1 MRPCKHTL
9 KYDISFLNLF
19 LTLFFTTMIPSFAQA
34 HHEATS
40 NDVAPSMSRQVSV
53 RVVES
58 SMQTLA
64 MRLSPGMD
72 IKEELERIVKERRI
86 NAASVLT
93 CVGSLQKAVLRFA
106 NKPKGVE
113 LGGPLEI
120 VSLTGTFG
128 QDGSHLHI
136 ALSNSAG
143 TTIGGHVL
151 SGCRTYTTAE
161 IVLGILTDAAF
172 TREQDSASGYKELVV
187 SPVVHKK

>member
-1 MRPCKHTL
+1 MRSWKHAW
-9 KYDISFLNLF
+9 KYDIMFLILF
-19 LTLFFTTMIPSFAQA
+19 LILFLATMLPSFAQV
-34 HHEATS
+34 HSETTP
-40 NDVAPSMSRQVSV
+40 NNVAVPMTKQAPV

-64 MRLSPGMD
+64 LRLSPGMD
-72 IKEELERIVKERRI
+72 IKEELERIVKERHI

-93 CVGSLQKAVLRFA
+93 CVGSLREAVVRFA
-106 NKPKGVE
+106 NKPKGTA

-136 ALSNSAG
+136 ALSNGEG

-151 SGCRTYTTAE
+151 AGCRVYTTAE
-161 IVLGILTDAAF
+161 IVLGILTDAVF

-187 SPVVHKK
+187 SPIDKQ